1 MKKRAAAMLIAGLMI
16 LEPCAAAGAEDFT
29 DAEVLTQNTDAEQE
43 VETETDVNNKEI
55 SDTETEPL
63 DEQSLADELVLSTD
77 GQEAE
82 SAESQETAEEPAFD
96 DGESEDFSDN
106 ASDAS
111 TAGAKVE
118 KSGRLTQTMTW
129 DFYDNGELVISG
141 TGAMPD
147 YETEFGSTPWAYC
160 QVTKIIVSDGVTSL
174 GNSAFGWL
182 MDVKEVQLG
191 KDVQKIG
198 ELTFQNDSALTKIN
212 FPDKLTTIGKE
223 AFQWCSGLTGELK
236 LPENLTSMGEGAFS
250 YCTSLKSIIIPEKL
264 KELPAKA
271 FFNNDAVLRI
281 MIPSSVTKIGSQA
294 FDDCSSIKYIQ
305 FTGTEAQWKK
315 LGFKT
320 NVNLYNTEIICN
332 YNVSDI
338 NKHIWSEEREW
349 DGEAPLD
356 CTATRNQSYHCIICG
371 AIDESSTI
379 TVPGKEH
386 TWSKE
391 LMYDSDEAALDLI
404 YDCTKGGTK
413 SYHCTECGA
422 IDKNSTV
429 ELPVYKA
436 HKFGAWETLQ
446 EATVNQEKITERKC
460 TVCDVTEKE
469 VGDKLKAYAKP
480 SKTAYTLNPQQK
492 LTSLCVKYAKGDSVV
507 SWKSSNT
514 KVATVTK
521 QSNGKCLVVA
531 GRTPGKATLTVTLKS
546 KKTAKVTIT
555 VRAIKTTRIS
565 GVKSSLTLKVKKTA
579 TLKPVLT
586 PKNSTEKITY
596 KSSNTKIATV
606 SSAGKITAK
615 KKGTAYIYVKS
626 GSKTAKCKVVIK

>member
-1 MKKRAAAMLIAGLMI
+1 MKKRTVAMLVAGLML
-16 LEPCAAAGAEDFT
+16 LEPCAMAGAEDFS
-29 DAEVLTQNTDAEQE
+29 DAEVLTQNTDA
-43 VETETDVNNKEI
+43 
-55 SDTETEPL
+55 
-63 DEQSLADELVLSTD
+63 

-82 SAESQETAEEPAFD
+82 TEEDNNSGEISDIEIPDEQILTDELTLSTDEQEIKSDENQGTTEEPVFD
-96 DGESEDFSDN
+96 DGESENFSDN
-106 ASDAS
+106 ALDAS

-147 YETEFGSTPWAYC
+147 YGTEFGSTPWAHC
-160 QVTKIIVSDGVTSL
+160 QITEIIISDGVTSL
-174 GNSAFGWL
+174 GNNAFGWL

-198 ELTFQNDSALTKIN
+198 ERVFQNDSALTKIN

-250 YCTSLKSIIIPEKL
+250 YCTSLTSIIIPEKL

-271 FFNNDAVLRI
+271 FFNDDAVVRI
-281 MIPSSVTKIGSQA
+281 MIPSSVTKIGKQA
-294 FDDCSSIKYIQ
+294 FDDCNWIKYIQ

-332 YNVSDI
+332 YNVSDV

-349 DGEAPLD
+349 DGDAPLD
-356 CTATRNQSYHCIICG
+356 CTATRTQSYHCIICG

-386 TWSKE
+386 SWSKE
-391 LMYDSDEAALDLI
+391 LMYDGDEAAWDLI

-429 ELPVYKA
+429 ELPIYKA

-446 EATVNQEKITERKC
+446 EATINQQKITEREC
-460 TVCDVTEKE
+460 TVCDVIEKKY
-469 VGDKLKAYAKP
+469 GDKLRAYATP
-480 SKTAYTLNPQQK
+480 SKTAYTLNPQQN
-492 LTSLCVKYAKGDSVV
+492 LTSLYVKYAKGDSVV
-507 SWKSSNT
+507 SWKSNNT
-514 KVATVTK
+514 KVAAVTK
-521 QSNGKCLVVA
+521 KENGKCLVVA
-531 GRTPGKATLTVTLKS
+531 GKTPGKATLTVTLKS

-555 VRAIKTTRIS
+555 VRAIRTTRIS
-565 GVKSSLTLKVKKTA
+565 GVKPSLTLRVKKTA

-586 PKNSTEKITY
+586 PKNSTEKVTY
-596 KSSNTKIATV
+596 KSSNAKIATV
-606 SSAGKITAK
+606 TSAGKITAK

-626 GSKTAKCKVVIK
+626 GKKTVKCKVVIK